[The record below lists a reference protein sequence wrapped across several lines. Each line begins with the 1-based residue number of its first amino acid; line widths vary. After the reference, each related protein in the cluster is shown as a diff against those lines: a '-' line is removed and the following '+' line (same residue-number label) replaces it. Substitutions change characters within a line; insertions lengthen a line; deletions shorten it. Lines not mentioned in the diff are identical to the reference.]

1 MEYVMQPT
9 PVKGRII
16 GIDPGSRFTGY
27 GIIDYAQQK
36 PVYVASGAI
45 ATKGDDFPARLGEIF
60 HQLQQVIQEY
70 QPERA
75 AIEDVFMAKNA
86 MSALKLGQARGVAIA
101 ALVDQGLPVAEYA
114 ARQVKQA
121 LVGRGSA
128 TKEQVAQMVRYILQL
143 TQTPKGDAADAL
155 AVAICHAHM
164 GNSLARIQGAT
175 ARRGRRLV

>member
-1 MEYVMQPT
+1 MQLPQ
-9 PVKGRII
+9 VKGRIL

-27 GIIDYAQQK
+27 GIIDYQNNK

-45 ATKGDDFPARLGEIF
+45 ATRGDDFPQRLGQIF
-60 HQLQQVIQEY
+60 HALRDVILEH
-70 QPERA
+70 QPEKA

-86 MSALKLGQARGVAIA
+86 MSALKLGQARGAAIA
-101 ALVDQGLPVAEYA
+101 AMVDQGLPVAEYA

-121 LVGRGSA
+121 LVGRGNA

-143 TQTPKGDAADAL
+143 TTTPKGDAADAL

-164 GNSLARIQGAT
+164 GTSLSRIQGAT
-175 ARRGRRLV
+175 ARRGKRVL

>member
-1 MEYVMQPT
+1 MQSP
-9 PVKGRII
+9 PVKGRIL

-27 GIIDYAQQK
+27 GIIDYQNNK

-45 ATKGDDFPARLGEIF
+45 ATRGDDFPQRLGQIF
-60 HQLQQVIQEY
+60 HVLRDVILEY
-70 QPERA
+70 RPEKA

-86 MSALKLGQARGVAIA
+86 MSALKLGQARGVAIVA
-101 ALVDQGLPVAEYA
+101 MVDQGLPVAEYA

-143 TQTPKGDAADAL
+143 TVTPKGDAADAL

-164 GNSLARIQGAT
+164 GTSLARIQGAT
-175 ARRGRRLV
+175 ARRGKRVL